1 MSAREFEISF
11 ARRVGG
17 KSNRLSRDAV
27 VAPCPADADVSCSIR
42 KVGMPGKGM
51 SGARWPDV
59 TRTRESFAL
68 AETFPV

>member
-1 MSAREFEISF
+1 
-11 ARRVGG
+11 
-17 KSNRLSRDAV
+17 
-27 VAPCPADADVSCSIR
+27 
-42 KVGMPGKGM
+42 M